1 MYKLNNREVEI
12 EVSGYGDEV
21 IIESGYYADTGEDL
35 SDDELD
41 QLMDDYGPEIAQSQA
56 ESYADD
62 LYDLI
67 NDR

>member
-1 MYKLNNREVEI
+1 MYKLNGREVEI

-21 IIESGYYADTGEDL
+21 MIESGYFADSGEDL

-41 QLMDDYGPEIAQSQA
+41 QLMDIYGSEIAQSQA
-56 ESYADD
+56 EGYADD
-62 LYDLI
+62 LYDLM